1 MQRLVIRSGM
11 AALLWALLGN
21 LGAFALAEPRATFQD
36 APAEVSKDDLYDWLL
51 EADEALL
58 DGEYHA
64 AIEWFDRILEARPE
78 DVESLAGKIECCR
91 ILGKLEAWEAAV
103 TKWAEVAP
111 KDIDAQI
118 AHGEYLFERGRLEE
132 AEAAYRRA
140 LDLEPTH
147 FGARIRLGKLFRYLG
162 RDQDAETA
170 FRAVANHAATEEV
183 IEDAERLTWLGHAY
197 WELDG
202 FEEAAEVF
210 QEAIRDDRLLVEP
223 RRALGD
229 LYLSKYQTA
238 DALTEYR
245 LALENAPDHPDLI
258 LGIAEAYFARER
270 NFTAQRELRRA
281 LEINPNHSAAIARIA
296 RVELE
301 DRRYDEG
308 REWIDKVLS
317 INPRHKLGLA
327 LLATHHYVMNRTED
341 YEATSKQVLGLDANY
356 AILPLTVAQVLGGL
370 YRFADGLPFAKRA
383 IEMDPKLWPAYDL
396 AGRFSFNTGDH
407 EAGTAYLKKA
417 QQRDNFRFPWRLN
430 MLSVASIYDE
440 FVERTNEHFKLYI
453 HVDEN
458 EVFRGYV
465 TNLLEECYADLTRR
479 YEFTPK
485 NPTIVE
491 VFPDQDDFA
500 VRNVG
505 TTGIDLIL
513 GICFGRVIT
522 LNSPGAKPPGFFS
535 WAQTAWHE
543 YAHVLTLQMTRSR
556 IPRWLT
562 EGISVYEE
570 RRKNPI
576 WERRQEQELF
586 NAYHNDKIFPLRE
599 INTAFRTPRIGF
611 AYYQGSLLVEFIEK
625 KWGFDAVLEI
635 LKLYGEDLTT
645 EEIMLEVLQLTLESF
660 DEQFLGFVG
669 DKVSSYRLLPQWD
682 GDRLEEFRDAADL
695 DPDNADLH
703 AKLAW
708 AYYYQGGGVDCE
720 AALGRALEADPD
732 HPVANL
738 LRGALNYDE
747 DRFDRAERY
756 LKRGL
761 EGGAEDAFARLRLAQ
776 IYERSGKLDDAVREY
791 KRAKSDF
798 PFYVGGGNPY
808 ERLETL
814 YRARK
819 DEEAAIRE
827 LRAYADLVN
836 TDLEAR
842 QKLFAWYSEKG
853 DLERARRYLEEML
866 WVDPFDLKTHVELAE
881 IYRQTDRRADEVGEL
896 EVAVALAD
904 GPGKAELLVRL
915 ARAEIALE
923 RLDDARFHL
932 EDALRLDASNAD
944 ARALLDE
951 ITSP

>member
-1 MQRLVIRSGM
+1 MQRLAIRSGK
-11 AALLWALLGN
+11 AAWFLAFLVGLGVPVV
-21 LGAFALAEPRATFQD
+21 AAPRI
-36 APAEVSKDDLYDWLL
+36 APQQPPVAVSEDDVYDWLL
-51 EADEALL
+51 EADEAWL

-64 AIEWFDRILEARPE
+64 AIEWFDRILEAKPG
-78 DVESLAGKIECCR
+78 DVESLSGKVECCR
-91 ILGKLEAWEAAV
+91 ILGKIEDWEQAV
-103 TKWAEVAP
+103 AKWVEVAP
-111 KDIDAQI
+111 KDVDAQI
-118 AHGEYLFERGRLEE
+118 AHGEYLFERGRLDD

-140 LDLEPTH
+140 LDIDPAQFE
-147 FGARIRLGKLFRYLG
+147 ARIRLGKLFRYLG
-162 RDQDAETA
+162 RDDDAETA
-170 FRAVANHAATEEV
+170 FRTVANYAATEEV
-183 IEDAERLTWLGHAY
+183 VDDAERLTWLGHAY

-301 DRRYDEG
+301 DRRYDQG
-308 REWIDKVLS
+308 REWIDKVLA

-327 LLATHHYVMNRTED
+327 LLATHHYVMNRTD
-341 YEATSKQVLGLDANY
+341 DFEATSKQVLAIDPGY
-356 AILPLTVAQVLGGL
+356 ATLPLTVAQVLGGL

-383 IEMDPKLWPAYDL
+383 IEMNPKLWAAYDL
-396 AGRFSFNTGDH
+396 AGRFSFNVGDH
-407 EAGTAYLKKA
+407 ETGTAYLNKA

-440 FVERTNEHFKLYI
+440 FVERTNDHFKLYI

-465 TNLLEECYADLTRR
+465 TDLLEQCYDDLTRR
-479 YEFTPK
+479 YDFIPK

-522 LNSPGAKPPGFFS
+522 LNSPRAKPPGFFS

-543 YAHVLTLQMTRSR
+543 YAHVLTLQITRAR

-570 RRKNPI
+570 RRANPI

-625 KWGFDAVLEI
+625 EWSFEAVREM

-645 EEIMLEVLQLTLESF
+645 EEILLEVLQLTPERF
-660 DEQFLGFVG
+660 DERFLGFVS
-669 DKVSSYRLLPQWD
+669 DKISRYRLLPQWD
-682 GDRLEEFRDAADL
+682 NDRLEEFRDAADL
-695 DPDNADLH
+695 DPENADLH

-732 HPVANL
+732 HAVANL
-738 LRGALNYDE
+738 LRGALNYDD

-761 EGGAEDAFARLRLAQ
+761 EGGVEDAFARLRLAQ
-776 IYERSGKLDDAVREY
+776 IYERSGRLDDAVREY
-791 KRAKSDF
+791 KRAKSAF
-798 PFYVGGGNPY
+798 PFFVGGGNPY
-808 ERLETL
+808 ERLETI

-827 LRAYADLVN
+827 LRTYADLVN

-853 DLERARRYLEEML
+853 DLARARRYLEEML

-881 IYRQTDRRADEVGEL
+881 IYRKTDRREDEVGEL

-904 GPGKAELLVRL
+904 GSGKAELLVRL
-915 ARAEIALE
+915 ARAEVALE

-932 EDALRLDASNAD
+932 EDALRIEPDNAD
-944 ARALLDE
+944 ARTLLDE